1 MTRAPAALDRITVVG
16 IGSPDRGDD
25 AWGPLV
31 AERVAA
37 ATADDPRVRVVVHED
52 PTHLVQEWDGTGTAV
67 ILDAVLTDGPAGEL
81 VVTDLGAEGGTLPPA
96 ALDGVGLGGT
106 HAFGVA
112 GAIELARALGR
123 LPRRVVVVGVRAET
137 VAHGASMSGAVADSM
152 PRALD
157 AVLRLVDATGGER

>member
-1 MTRAPAALDRITVVG
+1 MTAPAALDRITVVG

-37 ATADDPRVRVVVHED
+37 ATTGDPRVRVVVHED

-67 ILDAVLTDGPAGEL
+67 VLDAVLADGPTGGL
-81 VVTDLGAEGGTLPPA
+81 VVAELGADSPPLPPG
-96 ALDGVGLGGT
+96 ALEGVGLGGT

-123 LPRRVVVVGVRAET
+123 LPRRVVVVGVRAGT
-137 VAHGASMSGAVADSM
+137 VGYGAGMSPAV
-152 PRALD
+152 LD
-157 AVLRLVDATGGER
+157 AVPEAVATVRRLVVDQGGEP